1 MGGVRVRTNLVDRA
15 RHASRINGMR
25 KKKISRI
32 MIKRLVMINTQD
44 CSWPVHEA
52 KTLKLLQVFIAAFC
66 QLI

>member
-1 MGGVRVRTNLVDRA
+1 
-15 RHASRINGMR
+15 
-25 KKKISRI
+25 
-32 MIKRLVMINTQD
+32 MIKRLVMINAQD